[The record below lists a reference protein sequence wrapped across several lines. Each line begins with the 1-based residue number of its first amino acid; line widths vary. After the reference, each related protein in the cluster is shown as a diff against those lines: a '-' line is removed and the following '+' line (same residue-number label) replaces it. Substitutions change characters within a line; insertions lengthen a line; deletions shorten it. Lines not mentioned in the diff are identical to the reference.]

1 MVGGRSIVGT
11 FKRILLAT
19 DLSSASS
26 AAFDQAVALA
36 KRDGSELLIAHA
48 YEEARLAELGY
59 APAQAY
65 QEWDGELRSKCGEAL
80 GSLVALARERGAE
93 AKPVALRGFPEE
105 AIVEAAAA
113 QHADLIVMGT
123 HGRRGAA
130 RLLLGS
136 VASRVIAT
144 APCPVLTVRSVA
156 PEAANQ
162 PVEG

>member
-1 MVGGRSIVGT
+1 MGT

-19 DLSSASS
+19 DLSPASS

-36 KRDGSELLIAHA
+36 KSEGSQLLIAHA
-48 YEEARLAELGY
+48 YEESRLAELGY
-59 APAQAY
+59 APAEAY
-65 QEWDGELRSKCGEAL
+65 QEWDGALRSKCGEAL
-80 GSLVALARERGAE
+80 QSLVALAREQGAE
-93 AKPVALRGFPEE
+93 AEPLPLRGFPEE

-113 QHADLIVMGT
+113 RQADLVVMGT

-144 APCPVLTVRSVA
+144 APCPVLTVRSITPVA
-156 PEAANQ
+156 ADQSAK
-162 PVEG
+162 G